1 MLLRIAWKVL
11 VLMKKAVQ
19 LRFQVV
25 WKQICIHH
33 CMFHNLWCGGGG
45 DSSSDSGL

>member
-33 CMFHNLWCGGGG
+33 CMFHNLWGGV
-45 DSSSDSGL
+45 SSSGSGL